1 MSDDTPDTHL
11 DNAEPSMEDILASIR
26 RIIADE
32 DLAENV
38 EVAATSVV
46 STDKSFS
53 VIEKPASAVH
63 ASQLNIEDDLTDTLQ
78 DIDLSLDG
86 EEDDFSDL
94 DMLLTD
100 LEDDDNLG
108 TLELNVLD
116 IQEDFIA
123 SEEHLNAQPASLGV
137 TQAVDLRATPTPK
150 SMPDVVN
157 DDDILETLDLML
169 ESEDVLQES
178 KFEAEPELN
187 DFLKI
192 PDSDAAEVMG
202 DEDIEALLGDMFLED
217 DEEAAFQDERV
228 IDPAAD
234 MLEEDDASD
243 DISDELLADLLGDE
257 GFDESDLPA
266 TSRSTDDLD
275 LVKSLMADLTDDPYE
290 VSIDE
295 LGDDECDENLDEM
308 DMIDSVLSLSM
319 EDEFALQSEDAA
331 KFDAES
337 DSIASKSEMHSN
349 SYMIDIN
356 DDMSSQVNPV
366 TETERFTLADIA
378 KAAEA
383 DAARIERRTNFSAT
397 GFAAGAGMMISSAG
411 PIAATLSESKT
422 LGAAETQKPISGEL
436 EAEDILAEIDPSNDM
451 TDSAGDVSDAVEDT
465 IDNITP
471 KQETADMAKAATKK
485 DTIIDQVT
493 EDAAAGAF
501 ASLNQVVENQAV
513 VADRGDRIGDL
524 VTEALRPM
532 LKEWLDKNLKGI
544 VERAVTK
551 EVKRISSG
559 K

>member
-53 VIEKPASAVH
+53 VVEKPASAVH

-100 LEDDDNLG
+100 LEDNDNLG

-234 MLEEDDASD
+234 MLEEDDGSD

-295 LGDDECDENLDEM
+295 LGDDESDENLDEM

-331 KFDAES
+331 KSGAES
-337 DSIASKSEMHSN
+337 DPVASKSEVHSN

-356 DDMSSQVNPV
+356 DDMSSQVNPG

-471 KQETADMAKAATKK
+471 KQETADMAKAAAKK

-493 EDAAAGAF
+493 EDATAGAF